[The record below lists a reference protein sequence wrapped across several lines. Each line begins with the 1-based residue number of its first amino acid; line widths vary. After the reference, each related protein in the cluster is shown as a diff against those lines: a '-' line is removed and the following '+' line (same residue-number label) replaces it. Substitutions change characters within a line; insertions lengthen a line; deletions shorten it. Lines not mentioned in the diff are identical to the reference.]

1 MQKQP
6 TAQLSTQEVASA
18 ANATGIQLGNAGT
31 GSSISLGFELL
42 CGSCAAG
49 SHSHGSAGE
58 AAWQVT
64 EMGCGGANLGWRAP
78 APLQTHA
85 ESHPKQ
91 KASPSSARGT
101 ASGLI

>member
-18 ANATGIQLGNAGT
+18 AKAAGIQLGSVGE
-31 GSSISLGFELL
+31 GSSISPGFGSL
-42 CGSCAAG
+42 CGSFAAG
-49 SHSHGSAGE
+49 SHSHGSAGA
-58 AAWQVT
+58 AAWHVT
-64 EMGCGGANLGWRAP
+64 EMGCGANFGWRAP
-78 APLQTHA
+78 EPPQIHA

-101 ASGLI
+101 ARGLI